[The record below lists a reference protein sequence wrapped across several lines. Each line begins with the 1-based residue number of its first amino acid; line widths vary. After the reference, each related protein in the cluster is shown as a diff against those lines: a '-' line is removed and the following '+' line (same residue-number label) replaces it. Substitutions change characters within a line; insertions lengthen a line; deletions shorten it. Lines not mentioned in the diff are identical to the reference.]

1 MTRINLLP
9 PSELTDQHLF
19 AEFREIKMVPKALSR
34 SLRARGLGGVQRSI
48 PSRFTLN
55 TGHVMFFYDKGK
67 YLADRYEQLKA
78 ELRFRGVQFNA
89 ESVFDPD
96 GLFASNPKLFGDY
109 LPTAEAFA
117 IIRGR
122 IAEKIAMKPDWYR
135 YCGKSLDLRYGV

>member
-19 AEFREIKMVPKALSR
+19 AEFREIKMVPKALNR
-34 SLRARGLGGVQRSI
+34 SLRARGLIGVQRSI

-78 ELRFRGVQFNA
+78 ELRVRGVQFNELSA
-89 ESVFDPD
+89 FDSDDVFA
-96 GLFASNPKLFGDY
+96 GNPKLFGGY
-109 LPTAEAFA
+109 VPTAEAIT
-117 IIRGR
+117 IIRNR
-122 IAEKIAMKPDWYR
+122 IAEKIAMKPEWYR
-135 YCGKSLDLRYGV
+135 YCGKSLDLGQGV